1 MRGSKYKIKLS
12 NTERKDL
19 EKIVRSHNAPQ
30 KLVRRAKIILLAD
43 DGLNYYVIAQVL
55 SIQDK
60 IVTTWV
66 KRWLKT
72 TDKELS
78 IIDRLLDLPRPG
90 APDKFTPEQIC
101 QIITIACEKPEIY
114 GRPITNWTNR
124 ELADEVIK
132 QGIVESISERHIG
145 RILERFE
152 LHPHKSQYWLN
163 CEPDKKKNEK
173 INNICEL
180 YHDAIEINNRN
191 ELLMSVDE
199 KTSIQAT
206 ERKASTLPM
215 KPGFDERI
223 EFYYKRHGTQT
234 LIAGLNVAIGNII
247 GKCID
252 TRTETDFVNF
262 IDTIIKAHQ
271 NQVKYH
277 FIVDNLNIHKSESL
291 VKYVAEQSNTDED
304 LGIKGTKGILK
315 SMETRETFLT
325 NKEHK

>member
-124 ELADEVIK
+124 ELADEVKVPLSNLKNGFKHVYGDSVYNFLISYK
-132 QGIVESISERHIG
+132 MEYARRMLLTKEHSVEEIALKVGYSTSSHFIAA
-145 RILERFE
+145 F
-152 LHPHKSQYWLN
+152 
-163 CEPDKKKNEK
+163 KKKY
-173 INNICEL
+173 NITPKK
-180 YHDAIEINNRN
+180 Y
-191 ELLMSVDE
+191 M
-199 KTSIQAT
+199 
-206 ERKASTLPM
+206 
-215 KPGFDERI
+215 
-223 EFYYKRHGTQT
+223 
-234 LIAGLNVAIGNII
+234 GN
-247 GKCID
+247 K
-252 TRTETDFVNF
+252 N
-262 IDTIIKAHQ
+262 
-271 NQVKYH
+271 
-277 FIVDNLNIHKSESL
+277 
-291 VKYVAEQSNTDED
+291 
-304 LGIKGTKGILK
+304 
-315 SMETRETFLT
+315 
-325 NKEHK
+325 